1 MNHKDKESSYYDR
14 MNSTM
19 SHKIKAIAPIV
30 TKNKDKDASFLDFG
44 SGLSLDIKDFVSEH
58 GYQYEALDCDPYVQS
73 ELHKEKIVCYNIIDA
88 IPSDKQYDIVYMSSV
103 FHELLVYKSHLKI
116 INIFNKIHKLLKPNG
131 HLIIRDWAVESYS
144 SYCNGFVTINSQH
157 IDEIYTWYQAML
169 ESGVLKQPINVIIDN
184 LSQPF
189 TQNLLDSL
197 TNESLPKT
205 MDIQGQFDDI
215 VNLMYHCVWGIKS
228 LQRESQENYVI
239 SPDSIGTYI
248 TRLGRFECV
257 SSETDYDESY
267 LKYLNKYFPKM
278 SKLIH
283 PTKQVLVFKKLDVDY

>member
-1 MNHKDKESSYYDR
+1 MNHKESSYYDR

-30 TKNKDKDASFLDFG
+30 TENKDNDVSFLDFG
-44 SGLSLDIKDFVSEH
+44 SGLSLDIKDFVFEH
-58 GYQYEALDCDPYVQS
+58 GYQYEALDCDTYVQS
-73 ELHKEKIVCYNIIDA
+73 ELYKQNIVCYNAIHD

-103 FHELLVYKSHLKI
+103 FHELLVYKSHLEI
-116 INIFNKIHKLLKPNG
+116 IDIFNNIYKLLKPNG

-144 SYCNGFVTINSQH
+144 SYCNGFATINPQH
-157 IDEIYTWYQAML
+157 IGEIYTWHQAML
-169 ESGVLKQPINVIIDN
+169 ESGVLKRPINVIIDN

-205 MDIQGQFDDI
+205 IDIQGQFDDI
-215 VNLMYHCVWGIKS
+215 VNLMYHCVWGLKS
-228 LQRESQENYVI
+228 LHRESQENYVI
-239 SPDSIGTYI
+239 SPDSLGIYI
-248 TRLGRFECV
+248 TRLNRFECV